1 MRMAIRWLPL
11 EAGGDTAAKTVEK
24 LPTHPQLPKICSVG
38 KVGSAAF
45 VAMEFPEGKLLS
57 TTLGEPLTA
66 PGIRQLG
73 AEMADALATV
83 HADGAFHGEISAD
96 SILMLPDGRAV
107 LWDVPLVI
115 ANRIT
120 DRRQEERFMRQL
132 MHMASFIAPER
143 ARGCP
148 ASAAADV
155 YALGAVL
162 CVAAGAPLPPEET
175 TLAVVHRIATGQWT
189 PHVPA
194 SIPADLKGVLEQM
207 LRADPHGR
215 PTAREAVALLQTPA
229 GSAPAPQLAIAPAA
243 PAIPEAA
250 VPPRTASATALEAVA
265 PEVEAPAPAAVAPA
279 VSPVVTARAMDLFGP
294 TPIRVGGAAAS
305 EPPLA
310 SSRAPNPLAATIKVA
325 NPFPDGFPS
334 PMVLPLKGRPPAL
347 PSARKTDP
355 EMVAARAPAAVVAP
369 SIEISTD
376 QIKPSEVQFFE
387 RVEDPGPPELPDS
400 DFEFDE
406 SVLRRPPL
414 MLGLAAGL
422 GGLLLAG
429 TLVVVLNYPH
439 RPESDAPTVAGKTPV
454 VGADAEELV
463 APLAPASK
471 PAPAQ
476 LKRFH
481 PATSAPA
488 PAPVAAKRRPL
499 PAPPAPAKPAA
510 PAPTASAAPP
520 PSPEKERDFSF
531 LSTDAQAPK
540 SQLKRN

>member
-1 MRMAIRWLPL
+1 
-11 EAGGDTAAKTVEK
+11 
-24 LPTHPQLPKICSVG
+24 
-38 KVGSAAF
+38 
-45 VAMEFPEGKLLS
+45 
-57 TTLGEPLTA
+57 
-66 PGIRQLG
+66 
-73 AEMADALATV
+73 
-83 HADGAFHGEISAD
+83 
-96 SILMLPDGRAV
+96 
-107 LWDVPLVI
+107 
-115 ANRIT
+115 
-120 DRRQEERFMRQL
+120 
-132 MHMASFIAPER
+132 
-143 ARGCP
+143 
-148 ASAAADV
+148 
-155 YALGAVL
+155 
-162 CVAAGAPLPPEET
+162 
-175 TLAVVHRIATGQWT
+175 
-189 PHVPA
+189 
-194 SIPADLKGVLEQM
+194 
-207 LRADPHGR
+207 
-215 PTAREAVALLQTPA
+215 
-229 GSAPAPQLAIAPAA
+229 
-243 PAIPEAA
+243 
-250 VPPRTASATALEAVA
+250 
-265 PEVEAPAPAAVAPA
+265 
-279 VSPVVTARAMDLFGP
+279 
-294 TPIRVGGAAAS
+294 
-305 EPPLA
+305 
-310 SSRAPNPLAATIKVA
+310 
-325 NPFPDGFPS
+325 
-334 PMVLPLKGRPPAL
+334 
-347 PSARKTDP
+347 
-355 EMVAARAPAAVVAP
+355 VVAP